1 MNGIPGVVWGCLFLT
16 IRKKV
21 YEEARKSH
29 PKRWQKKEND
39 FFRRRMVKSKT
50 KKETK
55 KEKKNEVKAS

>member
-1 MNGIPGVVWGCLFLT
+1 MAFPELFGDAFFLT

-29 PKRWQKKEND
+29 PKRWQKKRLE
-39 FFRRRMVKSKT
+39 FFRRMVKSKT

-55 KEKKNEVKAS
+55 NEVKAS

>member
-1 MNGIPGVVWGCLFLT
+1 MAFPELFGDAFFLT

-29 PKRWQKKEND
+29 SKRWQKKRLE

-50 KKETK
+50 KKKT
-55 KEKKNEVKAS
+55 KNEVKAS

>member
-1 MNGIPGVVWGCLFLT
+1 MAFPELFGDAFFLT

-39 FFRRRMVKSKT
+39 FFRIRMVKSKT

>member
-1 MNGIPGVVWGCLFLT
+1 MAFPELFGDAFFLT

-39 FFRRRMVKSKT
+39 FYRKRMVKSKT

>member
-1 MNGIPGVVWGCLFLT
+1 MAFPELFGDAFFLT

-29 PKRWQKKEND
+29 SKRWQKKRLE

-50 KKETK
+50 KKK
-55 KEKKNEVKAS
+55 QKMR

>member
-1 MNGIPGVVWGCLFLT
+1 MAFPELFGDAFFLT

-29 PKRWQKKEND
+29 PKRWQKKENE
-39 FFRRRMVKSKT
+39 FLRRRMVKSKT

-55 KEKKNEVKAS
+55 NEVKAS

>member
-1 MNGIPGVVWGCLFLT
+1 MAFPELFGDAFFLT

-29 PKRWQKKEND
+29 PKRWQKKRLE

-50 KKETK
+50 KIETK
-55 KEKKNEVKAS
+55 KETKNEVKAS

>member
-1 MNGIPGVVWGCLFLT
+1 MAFTELFGDAFFLT

-29 PKRWQKKEND
+29 PKRWQKKENE

-55 KEKKNEVKAS
+55 NEVKAS

>member
-1 MNGIPGVVWGCLFLT
+1 MAFPELFGDAFFLT

-50 KKETK
+50 KKEPK

>member
-1 MNGIPGVVWGCLFLT
+1 MAFPELFGDAFFLT

-29 PKRWQKKEND
+29 SKRWQKKRLE

-55 KEKKNEVKAS
+55 NEVKAS